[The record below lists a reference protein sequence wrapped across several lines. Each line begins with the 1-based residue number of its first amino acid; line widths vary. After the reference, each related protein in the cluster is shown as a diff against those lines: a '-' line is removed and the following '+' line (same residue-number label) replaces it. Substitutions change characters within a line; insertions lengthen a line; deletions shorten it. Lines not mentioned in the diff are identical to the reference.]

1 MLKVLGRTQHIVG
14 ADSDTKLAGSAMAVE
29 RFDAL
34 GSERGDGDRAFR
46 SDLRDYVGESTL
58 ALDLDRLVLGWLS
71 LGHGF
76 YGRQC
81 GTT

>member
-1 MLKVLGRTQHIVG
+1 MFKVFGRTQHIVG
-14 ADSDTKLAGSAMAVE
+14 TDSDTKLAGCAMAVE

-34 GSERGDGDRAFR
+34 GSERSDGDSALR

-58 ALDLDRLVLGWLS
+58 ALDLDRLVSWLS
-71 LGHGF
+71 LSHGF